1 MNTKIYSVFP
11 ACGKTWLAEHQDDFG
26 LKILDL
32 DSSKFSWMFRKRT
45 DEELAKE
52 KEIWESIPRALS
64 GDMFVNRIK
73 DEIVKVRD
81 PDFPNNYIKH
91 IKENIG
97 KYDYIFVSSHRS
109 VREAL
114 DCEGIDYTI
123 VYPSYECM
131 AEWVG
136 RCFVRE
142 KNGEDG
148 CNANTMYE
156 NWFPFYRD
164 CFNAGANHREIVLRP
179 GQYLRNRL

>member
-26 LKILDL
+26 LKILDS

-64 GDMFVNRIK
+64 GDMFIKRIK
-73 DEIVKVRD
+73 DEVIKVRN
-81 PDFPNNYIKH
+81 PDFPDNYIEH
-91 IKENIG
+91 IKESIG
-97 KYDYIFVSSHRS
+97 KYDYIFVSSHKS

-114 DCEGIDYTI
+114 DREEIDYTI

-136 RCFVRE
+136 RCYVRE

-148 CNANTMYE
+148 CSANTMYE
-156 NWFPFYRD
+156 SWFPFYMD
-164 CFNAGANHREIVLRP
+164 CFNAGANHKEIVLRP
-179 GQYLRNRL
+179 GQYLRDCL